1 MITIYKYKEDR
12 AMCGNS
18 RGISLL
24 SIAGK
29 VFAKILLNRLLNIS
43 ENILP
48 ESQSGFRSNR
58 STVDMIFAARQ
69 LFEKSREQHRD
80 LYVAFIDLSKAFDS
94 VDRNLLWLILLR
106 SGCTERF
113 VQLIASLHNG
123 MSVRI
128 RVGDDL
134 SDPFEVSRG
143 VKQGCVLAPIL
154 FNIYVQCITRLLA
167 NKLDKHCQISLN
179 YRMDRNLFDQRKLKA
194 KTKIAQSHLLEL
206 QYADDCAMVA
216 DSQEFLQTVL
226 SHTSD
231 LYRKLGLNINIGKTE
246 YMQNCAPSSQLLA
259 PLHIDNVP
267 LKEVQS
273 FKYLGSH
280 ISSNCHLD
288 DEISY
293 RVQQA
298 NRAFGRLSTRVFHN
312 KNLTVSTKVSVYNAI
327 VLSSLLYGSET
338 WTLYRQ
344 QMRSLESFHMRSLRR
359 ILGVTWKDKVP
370 NTEVL
375 RRTGSVSVENVI
387 HRNYLRWLGHT
398 VRMDDTRLPKQFLYG
413 ELSHGTRSAGRPLKR
428 YRDQVLSSLRACH
441 LDSNSFETLA
451 RERTKWRSACFKG
464 LKECE
469 GDRLKWLEEQRK
481 KRRTKKDAP
490 VTKTPSYFCDICGR
504 GCLSPL
510 GLFSHKRTHDVGST
524 NSKT

>member
-1 MITIYKYKEDR
+1 
-12 AMCGNS
+12 MCGNS

-94 VDRNLLWLILLR
+94 VDRSLLWLILLR

-259 PLHIDNVP
+259 PLHID
-267 LKEVQS
+267 KM
-273 FKYLGSH
+273 YL
-280 ISSNCHLD
+280 
-288 DEISY
+288 
-293 RVQQA
+293 
-298 NRAFGRLSTRVFHN
+298 
-312 KNLTVSTKVSVYNAI
+312 
-327 VLSSLLYGSET
+327 
-338 WTLYRQ
+338 
-344 QMRSLESFHMRSLRR
+344 
-359 ILGVTWKDKVP
+359 
-370 NTEVL
+370 
-375 RRTGSVSVENVI
+375 
-387 HRNYLRWLGHT
+387 
-398 VRMDDTRLPKQFLYG
+398 
-413 ELSHGTRSAGRPLKR
+413 
-428 YRDQVLSSLRACH
+428 
-441 LDSNSFETLA
+441 
-451 RERTKWRSACFKG
+451 
-464 LKECE
+464 
-469 GDRLKWLEEQRK
+469 
-481 KRRTKKDAP
+481 
-490 VTKTPSYFCDICGR
+490 
-504 GCLSPL
+504 
-510 GLFSHKRTHDVGST
+510 
-524 NSKT
+524 